1 MAVQDYLE
9 SMDFT
14 TLRKLILDMA
24 PDDVDK
30 SEGSFMYDAV
40 TPIALFVSEIFSQMK
55 LILEQSFIGTANG
68 GNLDNL
74 AATMPRIYRY
84 QATAERLMLRLTPT
98 SAQTIAYL
106 QQNYETLGFTNAGG
120 ETFKIDSEQ
129 EWLTYDAGNI
139 YIRVVKTVTGKGS
152 SVVGEAMEP
161 SPAISGLEVCQVY
174 QITSGGTD
182 EEDDDHFR
190 VRVWASMSSPFLG
203 SVADYQRKIF
213 AEFPAST
220 NGFNV
225 ENCFIIPRGS
235 RSGYICV
242 IPSKL
247 GENGAVEHCTSGEL
261 QSLQD
266 YLDKRIDNV
275 GGYGM
280 GVAPIGH
287 VVKVR
292 DFTDYN
298 LHMKFTVTVANGQSA
313 SLDIDSVREQAVAA
327 TNTYL
332 RQIINEVVPSSTNFL
347 ANAQRRVA
355 FLIYYYLNA
364 NEYAVL
370 STLREQ
376 YGNSVIKNVLIER
389 LIDEET
395 TAPQTDLIIRSGDS
409 KGVMPVLGNVQ
420 IELTEEN

>member
-74 AATMPRIYRY
+74 AATMPRIYRN
-84 QATAERLMLRLTPT
+84 QATAERLMLRLSPY
-98 SAQTIAYL
+98 SAQTVAYL
-106 QQNYETLGFTNAGG
+106 QQNYTTLGFSNAGG
-120 ETFKIDSEQ
+120 ETFKIDDSQ
-129 EWLTYDAGNI
+129 EWLTFNEGNI
-139 YIRVVKTVTGKGS
+139 YIRVAKTVTGKGS

-161 SPAISGLEVCQVY
+161 SPAINGLEVCRVHE
-174 QITSGGTD
+174 ITSGGAD

-247 GENGAVEHCTSGEL
+247 GDNGAVEHCTSGEL

-292 DFTDYN
+292 DFTDFR
-298 LHMKFTVTVANGQSA
+298 LHMKFTVTVAKGKSA
-313 SLDIDSVREQAVAA
+313 SLDINSVRTQAVAA

-376 YGNSVIKNVLIER
+376 YGNSVVKNVLIER
-389 LIDEET
+389 LIDEKT
-395 TAPQTDLIIRSGDS
+395 TEPQTDLVIRSGDS

-420 IELTEEN
+420 IEIEEEE

>member
-74 AATMPRIYRY
+74 AATMPRIYRN
-84 QATAERLMLRLTPT
+84 QATAERLMLRLSPY
-98 SAQTIAYL
+98 SPQTVAYL
-106 QQNYETLGFTNAGG
+106 QQNYTTLAFSNVSG
-120 ETFKIDSEQ
+120 ETFKIDDEQ
-129 EWLTYDAGNI
+129 EWLTFNEGNI
-139 YIRVVKTVTGKGS
+139 YIRVAKTVTGKGS

-161 SPAISGLEVCQVY
+161 SPAINGLEVCRVNE
-174 QITSGGTD
+174 ITSGGAD

-247 GENGAVEHCTSGEL
+247 GENGEVEHCTSGEL

-292 DFTDYN
+292 DFTDFR
-298 LHMKFTVTVANGQSA
+298 LHMKFTVTVAKGKSA
-313 SLDIDSVREQAVAA
+313 SLDINSVRNQAVAA

-376 YGNSVIKNVLIER
+376 YGNSVVKNVLIER
-389 LIDEET
+389 LIDENT
-395 TAPQTDLIIRSGDS
+395 TEPQTDLVIRSGDS

-420 IELTEEN
+420 IEMEEEE

>member
-24 PDDVDK
+24 PEDVDK

-84 QATAERLMLRLTPT
+84 QATAERLMLRLSPS

-106 QQNYETLGFTNAGG
+106 QQNYTTLGFSNVSG
-120 ETFKIDSEQ
+120 ETFKIDDEQ
-129 EWLTYDAGNI
+129 EWLTFDAGNI

-161 SPAISGLEVCQVY
+161 SPAISGLEVCKVHE
-174 QITSGGTD
+174 ITSGGTD

-190 VRVWASMSSPFLG
+190 VRVWASMASPFLG

-247 GENGAVEHCTSGEL
+247 GDNGEVEHCTSGEL

-313 SLDIDSVREQAVAA
+313 KLDINSVREQAVAA

-395 TAPQTDLIIRSGDS
+395 TVPQTDLVIRSGDS
-409 KGVMPVLGNVQ
+409 KGVMPVLGNIQ

>member
-24 PDDVDK
+24 PEDVDK

-84 QATAERLMLRLTPT
+84 QATAERLMLRLSPS

-106 QQNYETLGFTNAGG
+106 QQNYTTLGFSNASG
-120 ETFKIDSEQ
+120 ETFKIDDEQ
-129 EWLTYDAGNI
+129 EWLTFDAGNI

-161 SPAISGLEVCQVY
+161 SPAISGLEVCKVHE
-174 QITSGGTD
+174 ITSGGTD

-190 VRVWASMSSPFLG
+190 VRVWASMASPFLG

-247 GENGAVEHCTSGEL
+247 GDNGEVEHCTSGEL

-298 LHMKFTVTVANGQSA
+298 LHMKFTVTVSNGQSA
-313 SLDIDSVREQAVAA
+313 KLDINSVREQAVAA

-395 TAPQTDLIIRSGDS
+395 TVPQTDLVIRSGDS
-409 KGVMPVLGNVQ
+409 KGVMPVLGNIQ

>member
-84 QATAERLMLRLTPT
+84 QATPERLMLRLSPT
-98 SAQTIAYL
+98 SPQTIAYL
-106 QQNYETLGFTNAGG
+106 QQNYTTLAFSNVSG
-120 ETFKIDSEQ
+120 ETFKIDDEQ
-129 EWLTYDAGNI
+129 EWMTFDAGNI
-139 YIRVVKTVTGKGS
+139 YIRVAKTVTGKGS
-152 SVVGEAMEP
+152 SVVGGAMEP
-161 SPAISGLEVCQVY
+161 SPAINGLEVCQVHE
-174 QITSGGTD
+174 ITSGGTD
-182 EEDDDHFR
+182 EEDDEHFR

-247 GENGAVEHCTSGEL
+247 GDNGAVEHCTSGEL

-292 DFTDYN
+292 DFTDYR

-313 SLDIDSVREQAVAA
+313 ALDINSVREQAVAA

-389 LIDEET
+389 LIDNET
-395 TAPQTDLIIRSGDS
+395 TAPQQDLIIRSGDS
-409 KGVMPVLGNVQ
+409 KGVMPVLGNIQ